1 MVIDTS
7 AIIAILFHEEDRDVY
22 IAAIERASR
31 RLISAV
37 NALEGAMVAEARK
50 GEAAGR
56 EFDLLLHRAR
66 IDVVPMDALMVE
78 EARRV
83 WREYGKGNHP
93 AGLNF
98 CDCCAMAL
106 ARVSGHP
113 LLFKGENFV
122 RAKAVSALNQDG
134 GGRG

>member
-7 AIIAILFHEEDRDVY
+7 ALIAILLHEADRDLY
-22 IAAIERASR
+22 INAIDKAKV

-37 NALEGAMVAEARK
+37 NVLEGAIVAEARK
-50 GEAAGR
+50 GPAAGR
-56 EFDLLLHRAR
+56 EFDLLLHHAR
-66 IDVVPMDALMVE
+66 IDIVPMDSVMVE

-83 WREYGKGNHP
+83 WRVFGKGNHP

-98 CDCCAMAL
+98 CDCCALAL

-113 LLFKGENFV
+113 LLFKGEDFV
-122 RAKAVSALNQDG
+122 RAAVPSALG
-134 GGRG
+134 GG

>member
-1 MVIDTS
+1 
-7 AIIAILFHEEDRDVY
+7 
-22 IAAIERASR
+22 
-31 RLISAV
+31 
-37 NALEGAMVAEARK
+37 MVAEARK
-50 GEAAGR
+50 GAAAGR

-66 IDVVPMDALMVE
+66 IDIVPMDESMVE

-98 CDCCAMAL
+98 CDCCALAL

-113 LLFKGENFV
+113 LLFKGDDFV
-122 RAKAVSALNQDG
+122 RAKAVSALNQTEG
-134 GGRG
+134 

>member
-7 AIIAILFHEEDRDVY
+7 AIIAILFHEEDRDLY
-22 IAAIERASR
+22 IEAIQRASQK
-31 RLISAV
+31 LMSAV

-50 GEAAGR
+50 GAAAGR

-66 IDVVPMDALMVE
+66 IDIVPMDDLMVE
-78 EARRV
+78 EARSV

-98 CDCCAMAL
+98 CDCCALAL

-113 LLFKGENFV
+113 LLFKGADFV
-122 RAKAVSALNQDG
+122 RAKALSALD
-134 GGRG
+134 RAPK